1 MKTRCCPK
9 RSNSSNT
16 TSVLSGKGSSAS
28 KASGGF
34 KTDTPP
40 CHAAKTSILRR
51 ISITSFKLLRQVDTH
66 RALSLDVRRC
76 RNAAWSYAQTLF
88 QYFPP
93 FQHAVQMDSW
103 GGIYPPHRDPGG
115 KIPNLSLSPL
125 LTDAPPN
132 PQLPKSPPHP
142 FSLIGIMYKC
152 DRPHQPWGVLL
163 PRGLYSCPQWP
174 LSQLPPK
181 QLKTYQ
187 NRENSK
193 SALRSQFNIIPI
205 REKG

>member
-1 MKTRCCPK
+1 MPR
-9 RSNSSNT
+9 RENE
-16 TSVLSGKGSSAS
+16 SA
-28 KASGGF
+28 
-34 KTDTPP
+34 TY
-40 CHAAKTSILRR
+40 LN
-51 ISITSFKLLRQVDTH
+51 TSFKLLRQST
-66 RALSLDVRRC
+66 RIARC
-76 RNAAWSYAQTLF
+76 RSTCATAETLLGVIRRRSSNI
-88 QYFPP
+88 FPP